1 MEGLNKKIAIVDS
14 ASENLS
20 IKKLLSK
27 VRREEVFS

>member
-14 ASENLS
+14 ASETLS

-27 VRREEVFS
+27 VRKEEVLS